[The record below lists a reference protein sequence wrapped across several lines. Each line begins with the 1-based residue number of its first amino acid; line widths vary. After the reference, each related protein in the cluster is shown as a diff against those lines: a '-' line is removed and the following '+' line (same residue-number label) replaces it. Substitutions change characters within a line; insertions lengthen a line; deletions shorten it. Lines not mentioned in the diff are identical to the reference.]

1 MKVLLVQSHLG
12 RIEFFPP
19 LFPIGLCY
27 IATAL
32 TEHNVKILDL
42 NMWELFTAYEKLK
55 EEIINFGPD
64 IVGISIRNIDTT
76 YRSDIFYHFKTIKPT
91 AQLVKK
97 INPDIKLLVGG
108 SGFSIFA
115 QKIMER
121 IPEFNFGIY
130 LEGEESIPELL
141 DHIDSPETVKGIFI
155 RKNVSVYFTGFR
167 EPPNFNN
174 LPIPKRDEGLIDI
187 KLYIGAMDNN
197 IGIQSKRGCILNCA
211 YCSYPFLSGK
221 QLRLRS
227 PKIVVDEIEY
237 LISLGVKRFTF
248 VDNIF
253 NVPVSH
259 AEEICEEIIK
269 RGLDVEWS
277 AWFEIKHTTEELM
290 LLAKR
295 AGCKRFDFS
304 PDGATDKALAFLQK
318 GITEKDLEKNFKMVK
333 KIDGTKAGYN
343 FFVMLPGTN
352 LRDLIKTLILY
363 FKIPILLFGKGG
375 GSLLGWIRI
384 EPHTEIHR
392 LAIEEGFLSEDNDLL
407 PKDEKELKTLF
418 YTKPSYWYLD
428 FFILYLV
435 KFVEDIVKPFA
446 KFAIKIFLQR
456 QK

>member
-12 RIEFFPP
+12 RIKFLPP

-42 NMWELFTAYEKLK
+42 NMWELSIAYEKLK

-91 AQLVKK
+91 AQLVKI
-97 INPDIKLLVGG
+97 INPNIKLLVGG

-121 IPEFNFGIY
+121 IPEFNLGIY

-141 DHIDSPETVKGIFI
+141 GHIDSPETVKGIFI
-155 RKNVSVYFTGFR
+155 RKNGPVYFTGFR
-167 EPPNFNN
+167 ELPDFNN

-187 KLYIGAMDNN
+187 KRYIGTVDNN

-237 LISLGVKRFTF
+237 LINLGIKRFTF

-304 PDGATDKALAFLQK
+304 PDGATDKALTFLQK
-318 GITEKDLEKNFKMVK
+318 GITEKDIEENLRMVRR
-333 KIDGTKAGYN
+333 IDGIKVGYN
-343 FFVMLPGTN
+343 YFVMLPGTN
-352 LRDLIKTLILY
+352 LLDLIKTLILY
-363 FKIPILLFGKGG
+363 FKLPILLFGKGG
-375 GSLLGWIRI
+375 GALLGWIRI
-384 EPHTEIHR
+384 EPHTKIHDF
-392 LAIEEGFLSEDNDLL
+392 AVNEGILSQDTDLL
-407 PKDEKELKTLF
+407 PEDEKELKKLF
-418 YTKPSYWYLD
+418 YTDPAYRYID
-428 FFILYLV
+428 FFILFLV
-435 KFVEDIVKPFA
+435 KFMENIVKPFA